1 MHVRNLP
8 RSAWSK
14 AAAIAVVLLIAVLM
28 VTGTTVVIIGGR
40 ADRQEPNPRP
50 TSSTERTDDAPD
62 SIPSRGE
69 VAETSNPEA
78 FAVSVASMLF
88 DWDTTDPTPLENY
101 TNRLIEIADPSGEES
116 PGLVTDLTT
125 YLPSPESWA
134 DLKIYRTRQWIDVHS
149 YEVPSE
155 WESAELNGETTN
167 VAAGTTA
174 YTITGLRRRSGLWE
188 GKPAQ
193 TVDEV
198 SFTIFM
204 TCRPTYDT
212 CRLLRLSQLNNPLR

>member
-1 MHVRNLP
+1 MHIRSLHTSP
-8 RSAWSK
+8 RTK
-14 AAAIAVVLLIAVLM
+14 AAVAATLLIVALL
-28 VTGTTVVIIGGR
+28 VTGTLLTVG
-40 ADRQEPNPRP
+40 A
-50 TSSTERTDDAPD
+50 RTDQQQSNLRSKSPARNLNTTPEPHLPD
-62 SIPSRGE
+62 TEI
-69 VAETSNPEA
+69 VETSNPEA

-88 DWDTTDPTPLENY
+88 DWDTTDPTPLEDY
-101 TNRLIEIADPSGEES
+101 TSRLLEVADPTGEES

-125 YLPSPESWA
+125 YLPSPRSWA
-134 DLKIYRTRQWIDVHS
+134 DLRTYRTRQWIDIHS
-149 YEVPSE
+149 YEVPSD
-155 WESAELNGETTN
+155 WDRAEITGEATD

-174 YTITGLRRRSGLWE
+174 YTITGLRRRSGIWE

-204 TCRPTYDT
+204 TCQPTYDT